1 MQQILL
7 IGLTKIS
14 LKTWLLLT
22 VTHLITDMKFKYI
35 DIKDLINKIGNNT
48 ISEIS
53 AKKRF
58 EYIKQN
64 KKRRNNKTKKTHS

>member
-7 IGLTKIS
+7 IDLTKIS

-22 VTHLITDMKFKYI
+22 ATHLITDMKFKYI
-35 DIKDLINKIGNNT
+35 DIKDLINKIRNNT
-48 ISEIS
+48 ICEIS

-64 KKRRNNKTKKTHS
+64 KKRTNNKTKKTYS